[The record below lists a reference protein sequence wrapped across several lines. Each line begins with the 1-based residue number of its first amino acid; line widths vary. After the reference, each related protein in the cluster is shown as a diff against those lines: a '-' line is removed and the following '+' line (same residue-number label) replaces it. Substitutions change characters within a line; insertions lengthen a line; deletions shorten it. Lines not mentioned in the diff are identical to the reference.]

1 MIWAG
6 LLPGMDNVNNLE
18 ISQSPPQAKEGS
30 IKKLIKQFSKFV
42 VVGVI
47 NTSIDFLVL
56 NIEMIITGITSGPFI
71 FLFNSISF
79 SVATVNSYFM
89 NKRWTFQDREK
100 SHEAVKFSQFLAV
113 SIVGISINGGTV
125 YFITTFI
132 TPFFGIDPLLWAN
145 IAKVAATGL
154 SLIWNFIGYKLWV
167 FKK

>member
-1 MIWAG
+1 
-6 LLPGMDNVNNLE
+6 MDNIKDFK
-18 ISQSPPQAKEGS
+18 ISQSPPQIKRGG

-47 NTSIDFLVL
+47 NTAIDFLVL
-56 NIEMIITGITSGPFI
+56 NLEMVLTGITSGPYI

-89 NKRWTFQDREK
+89 NKHWTFQDQEK

-113 SIVGISINGGTV
+113 SVVGISINGGVV

-132 TPFFGIDPLLWAN
+132 EPFFGMDPLLWAN
-145 IAKVAATGL
+145 IAKIVATGL